1 VKAKTHLYIVTT
13 ILFFFGLCMVLG
25 GAILAVA
32 YWPDWSSM
40 RHGQASIAHIFQLT
54 ISLTGGIAALLSFLY
69 FRIANSYWR
78 AARLG
83 EEVPSARFII
93 VFMILFFPVGTVLG
107 GYALFARHRYLQA
120 LAES

>member
-1 VKAKTHLYIVTT
+1 
-13 ILFFFGLCMVLG
+13 MVLG